1 MLKVNY
7 DNLFKVLR
15 SPFFFIFPEIRKV
28 TLIGDSII
36 KNVSGIDGCS
46 IQSFRGDTI
55 SKLANKIFS
64 KVAKLLPYD
73 YVILHVGTNDIDN
86 RAPFDNIIKDYANLL
101 GIIRKLH
108 PTVQIIVSAI
118 IPRPCDYKVSDP
130 MVRDINSYLNKVMSR
145 DMNFKFVCTYKPFTH
160 CGKPKVQLYAK
171 NDGGLHPNTEGS
183 NRLEHFFL
191 QVITHL

>member
-1 MLKVNY
+1 M
-7 DNLFKVLR
+7 
-15 SPFFFIFPEIRKV
+15 

-73 YVILHVGTNDIDN
+73 YVILHVGTNDIGN

-118 IPRPCDYKVSDP
+118 IPRPCDYDVSDP

-145 DMNFKFVCTYKPFTH
+145 DMNLKFVCTYKPLLIVVN
-160 CGKPKVQLYAK
+160 PKFSYMLRMMVVYILILRA
-171 NDGGLHPNTEGS
+171 
-183 NRLEHFFL
+183 
-191 QVITHL
+191 VIDSSIFSYKLLLICEKVNVISKCLI

>member
-86 RAPFDNIIKDYANLL
+86 R
-101 GIIRKLH
+101 KLH

-183 NRLEHFFL
+183 NRLKHFFL